1 MRTPGRKTAT
11 RGQLHGDSAPVG
23 WTAAVK
29 CPALVVMGGKD
40 PDFPEPELVADRQ
53 AAALR
58 ARKVMIEDA
67 GHYPMADHPQATADA
82 LLPFLA
88 ELAA

>member
-1 MRTPGRKTAT
+1 MT
-11 RGQLHGDSAPVG
+11 
-23 WTAAVK
+23 
-29 CPALVVMGGKD
+29 CPALVLMGSKD
-40 PDFPEPELVADRQ
+40 PDFPRPELVADRQ

-58 ARKVMIEDA
+58 ARKVMIEGA

-88 ELAA
+88 ELA